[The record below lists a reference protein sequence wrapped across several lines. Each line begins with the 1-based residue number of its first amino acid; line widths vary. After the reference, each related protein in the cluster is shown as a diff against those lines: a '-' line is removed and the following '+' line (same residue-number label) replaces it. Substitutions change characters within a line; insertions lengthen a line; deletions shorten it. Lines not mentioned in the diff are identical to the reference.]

1 MSVENVAKMQRGI
14 VDRISELPEFILH
27 TILSMLGTKE
37 ACRASVLSKR
47 WFAAWSS
54 IPVLDFRPQ
63 YIKEF
68 EPRRYDDDMVKRF
81 VGFIDKIMERYITRK
96 YRITELY
103 LMLPEVDGKIESLVD
118 KWITFAVQ
126 NQIQKLEI
134 WIISETKYRLP
145 EILFSA
151 KSLKV
156 LAGIGIMLPFYET
169 MGLVS
174 LEYLIL
180 SMETVDDDMLQ
191 RIVSSCP
198 LVELDITY
206 KNCLN
211 KISLPWMKEVNGGIK
226 SCGSGMMQS
235 SLKASQL
242 QKLKFVCR
250 GDLSKE
256 LPWPCNM
263 NVVALKN
270 LRKLELRFVPITD
283 DVISKLSHGL
293 VVLESLVIW
302 KCFML
307 KCINI
312 SSNSLKQL
320 RITDNS
326 GLEKATIDA
335 PKLLEFLCSCEVDTS
350 LSLIQAL
357 DHCDAQFYPLC
368 PSLVRAFWFINL
380 KKFLTKANVF
390 KSLEIKRLTFPG
402 IVIEEDQLRNVG
414 TGAPYKLR
422 ELKLLN
428 PAKNSLVAFLNGLFW
443 CCHPDVLSMST
454 DLQAAKLILSIL
466 QEKAECCEDPL
477 KSVEVESM
485 ECPRLLS
492 HSSVVE
498 TRLRL
503 SW

>member
-1 MSVENVAKMQRGI
+1 MPK
-14 VDRISELPEFILH
+14 
-27 TILSMLGTKE
+27 
-37 ACRASVLSKR
+37 
-47 WFAAWSS
+47 
-54 IPVLDFRPQ
+54 
-63 YIKEF
+63 
-68 EPRRYDDDMVKRF
+68 
-81 VGFIDKIMERYITRK
+81 
-96 YRITELY
+96 
-103 LMLPEVDGKIESLVD
+103 
-118 KWITFAVQ
+118 
-126 NQIQKLEI
+126 
-134 WIISETKYRLP
+134 TKYRLP
-145 EILFSA
+145 EILCSA

-169 MGLVS
+169 MGLFS

-180 SMETVDDDMLQ
+180 SMETVDDNMLQ

-211 KISLPWMKEVNGGIK
+211 KISLPWMKEVNGGTE

-283 DVISKLSHGL
+283 DVISELSHGL
-293 VVLESLVIW
+293 VVLESLVIWKCFMLKCINISSNSLKQLRITDNSGLESLVIW

-368 PSLVRAFWFINL
+368 PGLVRAVWFIHL
-380 KKFLTKANVF
+380 KKFLTQANI
-390 KSLEIKRLTFPG
+390 KSLVIKRLTFPG
-402 IVIEEDQLRNVG
+402 
-414 TGAPYKLR
+414 
-422 ELKLLN
+422 
-428 PAKNSLVAFLNGLFW
+428 
-443 CCHPDVLSMST
+443 
-454 DLQAAKLILSIL
+454 LILSIL